1 MDSCSACNHSLYDDV
16 RGANNVAN
24 CVRYGEQPGNDF
36 ATITAKVALHNAG
49 VTLGV
54 DRVAWADGLGFSEEH
69 IVQLTP
75 IVEEVDRRLSAYEHN
90 IDLETTDLSA
100 WITEFN
106 KLGFNDLATQVRA
119 LLQ

>member
-1 MDSCSACNHSLYDDV
+1 MDSCSSCNYSSHADI
-16 RGANNVAN
+16 RGASNMAHYV
-24 CVRYGEQPGNDF
+24 CRSEPTGNDF

-49 VTLGV
+49 VTLGA
-54 DRVAWADGLGFSEEH
+54 DRVAWADGLGFNETQ

-90 IDLETTDLSA
+90 IDLETTDLSV
-100 WITEFN
+100 WITEFD
-106 KLGFNDLATQVRA
+106 KLGFTDLAAQVKA